1 MSVGEMDCFAMKNW
15 LVECIF
21 FMNYCFFRDYSV
33 NLQPKKQFILFV
45 YSVGLKGVVRLR
57 CSIIRFG
64 LIIFGMMKKVSILLL
79 LFFAYS
85 AVMLAEEKLTGSVIS
100 SASSS
105 ATNAGTKAFDGLTG
119 TYFRSKVASNTWVG
133 LDLGTP
139 HVIKK
144 VGWAPAA
151 GYAEYTKLAV
161 FEGANRADFADA
173 IPLFMVTS
181 DDVSETIST
190 ATVTVSRGFRYVRYV
205 SPNGKNCIVSE
216 VEFYGEEGEGTDDV
230 FYQVT
235 NLPLVVIHTDS
246 GKDPVDKVN
255 DLPAHFAV
263 INKDGLKVKED
274 TGTVR
279 LRGNTSLDFD
289 KKPYRMKFANKTKLC
304 GSTAKAK
311 KWVLINSWDDKTLMR
326 NNVAFEMSRRVGLE
340 YTPFLTPV
348 DVMVNG
354 EYKGTFDLADQV
366 DQHKDRVD
374 IEELDSTVVD
384 GEELTG
390 GYLIENDGNYKKEKN
405 YFVTSKK
412 NTLVIKYPDENDI
425 NDAQKEYIKSHFQK
439 METALYSKN
448 FTSEGYRKYFDLDSF
463 LKYFVLEEYAG
474 NPDAFWS
481 TYFYKHRG
489 DDKFYTG
496 PVWDFNLAFDN
507 DYRFFRL
514 SLHDTFDENGN
525 YAGQDW
531 VSKWLYSRTSDDSG
545 ICAGDMATF
554 VSLIVDEDKANLDE
568 IKTLWSD
575 LRSNAFSVESL
586 SAYIDEQSELL
597 SQSQALN
604 YTRWNNLTV
613 SCYHNPR
620 IRESW
625 EEEVEFLKTYL
636 TQRRDWF
643 DWKLGCRDTT
653 ITITVP
659 EEGWATIYLPMAF
672 EIPKDMLVMRV
683 TKYEDDILLYDT
695 LTTITEA
702 NQPYLIKAPAGEYH
716 LEGYTLVSVDGRSNG
731 LLTGTSTGTV
741 APVGSYVLQRQ
752 NNVLGFYKVEKN
764 TTIHVD
770 PKKAY
775 LTLTH
780 DAQSAPIRFFALD
793 DEIAGLYEIH
803 GLETTL
809 SVYSLSGELLMR
821 FDKENAGGSVESQ
834 ILRTQGKGIYLIKD
848 GESTRKVVL

>member
-1 MSVGEMDCFAMKNW
+1 M
-15 LVECIF
+15 
-21 FMNYCFFRDYSV
+21 
-33 NLQPKKQFILFV
+33 
-45 YSVGLKGVVRLR
+45 VGLNGVVRKK
-57 CSIIRFG
+57 CSILQFRINFCVKMRKV
-64 LIIFGMMKKVSILLL
+64 IFLLL
-79 LFFAYS
+79 LFFTICS
-85 AVMLAEEKLTGSVIS
+85 VMLAEEKLTGEVIS
-100 SASSS
+100 STASSS
-105 ATNAGTKAFDGLTG
+105 TYASKKAFDGLTG
-119 TYFRSKVASNTWVG
+119 TYFRSKAASNTWVG

-190 ATVTVSRGFRYVRYV
+190 ASVTVSRGFRYVRYV

-216 VEFYGEEGEGTDDV
+216 VEFYGEEGEGTDDT

-304 GSTAKAK
+304 GSAAKAK

-354 EYKGTFDLADQV
+354 EYKGTYDLADQV

-374 IEELDSTVVD
+374 IEPLDSTVVD
-384 GEELTG
+384 GDSLTG

-412 NTLVIKYPDENDI
+412 NTLVIKYPDEDDI
-425 NDAQKEYIKSHFQK
+425 NDAQKAYIKSHFQK

-514 SLHDTFDENGN
+514 SLHDIFDDNGN
-525 YAGQDW
+525 YIGQDW
-531 VSKWLYSRTSDDSG
+531 SPKWLYSRTSDGSG
-545 ICAGDMATF
+545 ICAGDMTTF
-554 VSLIVDEDKANLDE
+554 VSIIVDEDKANLDE

-586 SAYIDEQSELL
+586 SAYIDEQSEAL
-597 SQSQALN
+597 SQSQVLN
-604 YTRWNNLTV
+604 YTRWNNLTE

-643 DWKLGCRDTT
+643 DWKLGCKDTT
-653 ITITVP
+653 MSITVP
-659 EEGWATIYLPMAF
+659 EEGWATVYLPMAF
-672 EIPKDMLVMRV
+672 KIPDNMLVMSV
-683 TKYEDDILLYDT
+683 VNYEDDILHFDT

-702 NQPYLIKAPAGEYH
+702 NQPYLVKAPAGEYI
-716 LEGYTLVSVDGRSNG
+716 LEGYSLVERDGRSNG
-731 LLTGTSTGTV
+731 LLTGTLTGVV
-741 APVGSYVLQRQ
+741 APTGSYVLQRQ
-752 NNVLGFYKVEKN
+752 NNVLGFYKVEKATVIN
-764 TTIHVD
+764 VD

-775 LTLTH
+775 LTLPEVSQT
-780 DAQSAPIRFFALD
+780 APIRFFPLD
-793 DEIAGLYEIH
+793 DELNGLDEVH
-803 GLETTL
+803 VLRTMV
-809 SVYSLSGELLMR
+809 SVYSLSGELLMSI
-821 FDKENAGGSVESQ
+821 DKDHVGGTVESR
-834 ILRTQGKGIYLIKD
+834 ILQKYGRGIFLVKD